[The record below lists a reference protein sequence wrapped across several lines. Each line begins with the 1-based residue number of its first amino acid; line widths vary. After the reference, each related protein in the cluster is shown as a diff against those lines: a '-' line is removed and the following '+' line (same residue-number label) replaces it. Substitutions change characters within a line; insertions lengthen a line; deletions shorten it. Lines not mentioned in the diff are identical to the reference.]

1 MHWDQHVSHQSLLFM
16 AQQSRCLTVLQHTG
30 KGLWGLG
37 QGLGAGSASHQGP
50 GRGEKALSGAAVLP
64 VPAVQ
69 GQEAAGSQLPLNQLP
84 G

>member
-37 QGLGAGSASHQGP
+37 QGQHRTRDPATQ
-50 GRGEKALSGAAVLP
+50 EEALSGATVLP
-64 VPAVQ
+64 VPAVR
-69 GQEAAGSQLPLNQLP
+69 GQEAAGSQLTLNQLP